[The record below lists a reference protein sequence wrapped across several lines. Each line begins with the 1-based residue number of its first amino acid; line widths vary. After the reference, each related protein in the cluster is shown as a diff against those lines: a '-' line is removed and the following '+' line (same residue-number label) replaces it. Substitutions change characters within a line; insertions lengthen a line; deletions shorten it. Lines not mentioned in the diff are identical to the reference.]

1 MSGRGYRL
9 AMSIGASD
17 ASDTNAISLESNTT
31 QDGRKTWRA
40 TIPPRLIRRTIITA
54 LLLVVL
60 LQISEWAFFRIRG
73 LLFLIFVSWLASLA
87 LEPVVG
93 YLQRKGWSR
102 NLGTL
107 TSLALLVVLA
117 LVFAVT
123 FGQLLVVQ
131 LADLILGLPNIFD
144 SIAEWLNNLFDL
156 GLTSTQIAE
165 YLSLS
170 SEQIPQLASAV
181 AGGLFGV
188 VVSTVGI
195 VFSILTALLFTFYFT
210 AEGPKI
216 RATVAGWLPADKQK
230 IFYTVWTTAAS
241 KTGGFVISRLILAVV
256 CAAASSVF
264 FLLIGLPY
272 WLPLGIFTGLVSQFI
287 PTIGT
292 YIGGA
297 VPALIGLTESWVT
310 GVLVVAFVLVYQ
322 QIENYLLQPR
332 ISSLTMDI
340 HPAVA
345 FAAVIIG
352 ALLFGP
358 IGALIGIPIAAAVV
372 SLIDTYAHRYEISP
386 DFN

>member
-1 MSGRGYRL
+1 MS
-9 AMSIGASD
+9 ADATD
-17 ASDTNAISLESNTT
+17 ASRENEISLESVTT
-31 QDGRKTWRA
+31 PDGQKTWRA
-40 TIPPRLIRRTIITA
+40 KIPPRFVRRTIITA
-54 LLLVVL
+54 LLLVVA
-60 LQISEWAFFRIRG
+60 LQISEWIFFRTRG

-87 LEPVVG
+87 LEPVVDF
-93 YLQRKGWSR
+93 LQRKGWSR
-102 NLGTL
+102 NWGTL
-107 TSLALLVVLA
+107 LSLALLVVLA
-117 LVFAVT
+117 LVFAVA

-144 SIAEWLNNLFDL
+144 AIAEWLNGLLDL

-170 SEQIPQLASAV
+170 TEQLPAVASAV
-181 AGGLFGV
+181 AGGLFGA

-195 VFSILTALLFTFYFT
+195 VFSILTALLLTFYFT
-210 AEGPKI
+210 SEAPKI
-216 RATVAGWLPADKQK
+216 RATVASWLPSDKQR
-230 IFYTVWTTAAS
+230 IFSTVWSTAAA

-256 CAAASSVF
+256 CAVASGLF
-264 FLLIGLPY
+264 FLVIGLPY

-310 GVLVVAFVLVYQ
+310 GVLVIGFVLVYQ
-322 QIENYLLQPR
+322 QIDNYLLQPR

-345 FAAVIIG
+345 FAAVIVG

-358 IGALIGIPIAAAVV
+358 VGALIGIPIAAAIV
-372 SLIDTYAHRYEISP
+372 SLIDTYAHRYEILP
-386 DFN
+386 DIN